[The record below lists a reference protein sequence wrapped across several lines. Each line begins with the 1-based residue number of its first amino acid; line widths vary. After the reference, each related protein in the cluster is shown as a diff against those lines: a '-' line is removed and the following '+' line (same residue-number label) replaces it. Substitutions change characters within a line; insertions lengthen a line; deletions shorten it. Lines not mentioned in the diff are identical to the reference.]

1 MSSVYYTGPRNNPNN
16 GALRVYEDGLVV
28 QATYPS
34 DYKGGKKRTPEEI
47 NKKEGKLKTVDKNKL
62 FSDEEE
68 EWSLSAFW
76 DDYYMYIISIFLLI
90 AAITIFLY
98 IKN

>member
-1 MSSVYYTGPRNNPNN
+1 MSSVYYTGPRNNPTN

-28 QATYPS
+28 QATYPGNFT
-34 DYKGGKKRTPEEI
+34 GGKKRTPEEI
-47 NKKEGKLKTVDKNKL
+47 NQTEGKLKTVDKNKP
-62 FSDEEE
+62 FSDEE

-98 IKN
+98 IKNE

>member
-16 GALRVYEDGLVV
+16 GAIREYKDGLVV
-28 QATYPS
+28 QVAYPT
-34 DYKGGKKRTPEEI
+34 DYTGGKKRTPKEI
-47 NKKEGKLKTVDKNKL
+47 NQKEGKLKTVDKNTP
-62 FSDEEE
+62 FSDEE

-90 AAITIFLY
+90 ASITIFFVY
-98 IKN
+98 KK

>member
-28 QATYPS
+28 QATYPT
-34 DYKGGKKRTPEEI
+34 DYTGGKKRTPKEI
-47 NKKEGKLKTVDKNKL
+47 NKKEGKLKTVDKNKP
-62 FSDEEE
+62 FSDEE
-68 EWSLSAFW
+68 EWSLSAIW
-76 DDYYMYIISIFLLI
+76 DDYSIYIISIFLLI

-98 IKN
+98 IKNA